1 MLVDENGIRSY
12 KAISKTEACKRYL
25 LDHSDATNPEV
36 KEAVGCESR
45 NVNAAR
51 AELEKEGFLQ
61 KNSNNRAKF
70 TKHRLKKSGLT
81 RPPEILRNLSGNALR
96 TEAEVL
102 SSFSPVAT
110 SDLYKLLES
119 GEDPD
124 IDDEKTRV
132 AMLKQ
137 LRLMSF
143 DASLHQSIRMSAMD
157 LYNKLKETAR
167 GQTIGPG
174 RPLTHADA
182 LDRLCLLFKAVGA
195 TLVLEATAKAFA
207 LVEGEQNGQENPTD
221 QTPIREGTI

>member
-1 MLVDENGIRSY
+1 MPENENGARPY
-12 KAISKTEACKRYL
+12 KSVSKTEAARNYL
-25 LDHSDATNPEV
+25 LDHPDALNAEV
-36 KEAVGCESR
+36 ARIVPCEPKAVA
-45 NVNAAR
+45 VAR
-51 AELEKEGFLQ
+51 KQLEKEGYFAEH
-61 KNSNNRAKF
+61 SANRAKYAASRF
-70 TKHRLKKSGLT
+70 KKSGII
-81 RPPEILRNLSGNALR
+81 RPTNILQTLAPNAQR
-96 TEAEVL
+96 TIAET
-102 SSFSPVAT
+102 VAPYT
-110 SDLYKLLES
+110 PAATTDLYKLLES

-174 RPLTHADA
+174 KPLTHADA

-207 LVEGEQNGQENPTD
+207 LVEGEQNSNEESN
-221 QTPIREGTI
+221 

>member
-1 MLVDENGIRSY
+1 M
-12 KAISKTEACKRYL
+12 AIGPDYTSKVEKVKNYL
-25 LDHSDATNPEV
+25 LEFPNATKEEV
-36 KEAVGCESR
+36 MSETGASKR
-45 NVNAAR
+45 TYNTAR
-51 AELEKEGFLQ
+51 AELIKTGIAPPSWVNTKKFIPHKYKPQVIESVPNLVVTRGRHEKISLEDTIAPFAPL
-61 KNSNNRAKF
+61 
-70 TKHRLKKSGLT
+70 
-81 RPPEILRNLSGNALR
+81 
-96 TEAEVL
+96 
-102 SSFSPVAT
+102 AT
-110 SDLYKLLES
+110 VDLYKLLDA

-174 RPLTHADA
+174 KPLNHAEA

-195 TLVLEATAKAFA
+195 TLVLEATAKVFA
-207 LVEGEQNGQENPTD
+207 LLGEPDGPTTQEHPPN
-221 QTPIREGTI
+221 QAPISEGTI

>member
-1 MLVDENGIRSY
+1 M
-12 KAISKTEACKRYL
+12 AIGPDYASKVEKVKNYL
-25 LDHSDATNPEV
+25 LEFPNATKDEV
-36 KEAVGCESR
+36 MAETGASKR
-45 NVNAAR
+45 TVNTAR
-51 AELEKEGFLQ
+51 AELIKTGIAPPTWVNTKKFIPHKYKPKTEGAPPVVHARHEK
-61 KNSNNRAKF
+61 
-70 TKHRLKKSGLT
+70 
-81 RPPEILRNLSGNALR
+81 I
-96 TEAEVL
+96 
-102 SSFSPVAT
+102 SFEDTIAPFAPLAT
-110 SDLYKLLES
+110 TDLYKLLDA

-174 RPLTHADA
+174 KPLTHADA

-195 TLVLEATAKAFA
+195 TLVLEATDKAFA
-207 LVEGEQNGQENPTD
+207 LTGELNGPVPESTQ
-221 QTPIREGTI
+221 